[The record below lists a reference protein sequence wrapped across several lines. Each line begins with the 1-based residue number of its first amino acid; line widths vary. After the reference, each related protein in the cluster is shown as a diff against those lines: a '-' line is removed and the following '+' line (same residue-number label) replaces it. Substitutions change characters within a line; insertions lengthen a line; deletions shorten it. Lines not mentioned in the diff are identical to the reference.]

1 MDHCEILICTKYSVL
16 DNKGWVA
23 TVSILTP
30 LFLLFIAFQY
40 ITYRRNLRRY
50 RRDIQQL
57 KKELAGKERD
67 KKELEEKLAHTEQG
81 KLVYQD
87 ILVFEIIEEELY
99 FDNLSFFG
107 VTSSIILLLI
117 SETESVDEVLTKQF
131 CYQNTLLFLA
141 EVII

>member
-99 FDNLSFFG
+99 LSYFG